1 MEDKKPR
8 KRRKL
13 GSYPFVSVV
22 FSITVALL
30 VLGLFGWIL
39 LHSSRLSNQIQE
51 NIELQ
56 VYLNKNISNSDIN
69 KVKTAVSSKPYI
81 LIKESGPQVKLITK
95 AEAAQEFMIAT
106 GEDFKN
112 FLGDNPLRDLLAI
125 KVKGNYQSVD
135 SLNMIKAQIEGF
147 RGVYEVEYEESL
159 VESINQNL
167 TKIGFILMGV
177 AIFALLVVIILINN
191 TIKLALFSQRF
202 LIRSMQLVGATST
215 FIRRPFLY
223 RSMLYGMLAGILA
236 SGIIYGF
243 TMYMN
248 SIIEGLAD
256 LQDTKG
262 FLILFSL
269 ILLMGIIVG
278 YFSSLR
284 AIRKYLKM
292 SLDELY

>member
-1 MEDKKPR
+1 MEEKKPR

-39 LHSSRLSNQIQE
+39 LHSSRLGTQIQE

-69 KVKTAVSSKPYI
+69 KIKTTVSTKSYI
-81 LIKESGPQVKLITK
+81 LQKNSEPQVKLITK
-95 AEAAQEFMIAT
+95 EAAAQEFMKAT
-106 GEDFKN
+106 GEDFTN

-125 KVKGNYQSVD
+125 KVLGGYQSVD
-135 SLNMIKAQIEGF
+135 SLNMIKAEIEKI

-167 TKIGFILMGV
+167 TKIGFILIGI
-177 AIFALLVVIILINN
+177 AFFALLVVIILINN

-202 LIRSMQLVGATST
+202 LIRSMQLVGATSS
-215 FIRRPFLY
+215 FIQRPFLY
-223 RSMLYGMLAGILA
+223 RSMFYGFLAGIFA
-236 SGIIYGF
+236 CGIIYGF

-248 SIIEGLAD
+248 SIIEGLAE
-256 LQDTKG
+256 LQDTTG

-269 ILLMGIIVG
+269 ILFMGIIVG

>member
-1 MEDKKPR
+1 MEEKKAR

-13 GSYPFVSVV
+13 GSYPFVSVI

-39 LHSSRLSNQIQE
+39 LHSSRLGTQIQE

-69 KVKTAVSSKPYI
+69 KIKIAISTKPYI
-81 LIKESGPQVKLITK
+81 LTKELEPQVKLVTK
-95 AEAAQEFMIAT
+95 EQAAQEFMEAT
-106 GEDFKN
+106 GEDFKE
-112 FLGDNPLRDLLAI
+112 FLGDNPLRDLIAI
-125 KVKGNYQSVD
+125 KVIAGYQSVD
-135 SLNMIKAQIEGF
+135 SLNLIKSQLEGI

-167 TKIGFILMGV
+167 TKIGFILLGI

-202 LIRSMQLVGATST
+202 LIRSMQLVGGTSS
-215 FIRRPFLY
+215 FIQKPFLY
-223 RSMLYGMLAGILA
+223 RSMFYGFLAGIFA

-248 SIIEGLAD
+248 GIIDGLSE

-262 FLILFSL
+262 FVILFSL
-269 ILLMGIIVG
+269 ILIMGIIVG

>member
-1 MEDKKPR
+1 MEEKKPR

-30 VLGLFGWIL
+30 VLGLFGWVL
-39 LHSSRLSNQIQE
+39 LHSSRLGKQIQE

-56 VYLNKNISNSDIN
+56 VYLNKSISNADIN
-69 KVKTAVSSKPYI
+69 KIKTAISSKPYI
-81 LIKESGPQVKLITK
+81 LLKEGEPQVNLISK
-95 AEAAQEFMIAT
+95 EQAAQEFMEAT

-112 FLGDNPLRDLLAI
+112 FLGDNPLKDLLAI
-125 KVKGNYQSVD
+125 KVLGGYQSVD
-135 SLNMIKAQIEGF
+135 SLNMIKSQIEGI
-147 RGVYEVEYEESL
+147 RGVFEVEYEESL

-167 TKIGFILMGV
+167 TKIGFILMGI

-215 FIRRPFLY
+215 FIQRPFLY
-223 RSMLYGMLAGILA
+223 RSMFYGFLAGVFA
-236 SGIIYGF
+236 CGIIYGF

-248 SIIEGLAD
+248 SLIDGLAE
-256 LQDTKG
+256 LQDVNG
-262 FLILFSL
+262 FLILFGL
-269 ILLMGIIVG
+269 ILIMGIIVG